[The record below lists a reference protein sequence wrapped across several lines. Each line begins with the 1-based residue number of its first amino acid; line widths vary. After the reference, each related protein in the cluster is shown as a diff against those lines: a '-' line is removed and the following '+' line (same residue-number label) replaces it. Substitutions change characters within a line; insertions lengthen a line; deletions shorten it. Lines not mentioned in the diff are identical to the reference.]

1 MTKVLALDC
10 EMVGVGFG
18 GKRNAVARV
27 SLVCDTIRITQ
38 FGVVTSCSTSLSDIG
53 LYTTSLL

>member
-27 SLVCDTIRITQ
+27 SLVCDTIRIPQ
-38 FGVVTSCSTSLSDIG
+38 CGVVTSFSTSLSDIR
-53 LYTTSLL
+53 LYTLSLL